1 MRLGLATPLALATVL
16 LLGGGASAS
25 ATREGGTFRVAVA
38 AIGSTGLPRFAT
50 IDPALAGGGLAEPIV
65 LRPACATL
73 MAYPDVRLP
82 AGLRLVPDL
91 AAEYPKRSNGGKT
104 YTFTVRRGLRFSNG
118 LPVRASSFT
127 HAIDRILDPAM
138 KSPIASD
145 LLDVVGAQAVL
156 NGKAA
161 SASGIAVRGDRL
173 IIHLTKPNGDLPFRI
188 SSVCAVPP
196 NLPANPEGVGAP
208 LASPA
213 PYYVAQY
220 KPGQLVV
227 LERNRFYR
235 GGRPH
240 HVDRFV
246 VTLDNDETKLLA
258 QIESG
263 QADWAPFVPELSGV
277 DMTTLIRKYGLNK
290 SRFFIK
296 PGFSLWT
303 FVLNTSGRLFKDN
316 LPLRR
321 AVNLAIDRTALARSR
336 GSHWG
341 SVTDHYLPSSLT
353 GYVHAP
359 IYPLSR
365 PDVAK
370 ARALARGHTRGGHAT
385 LYVCPKT
392 FCATAGQI
400 LHDNLKA
407 IGLDV
412 EVHQFPSPVLF
423 SKLAT
428 PGEPFDIGWI
438 GYITSQPYDP
448 GAELSSL
455 FDGRTI
461 PKPGTNQDFRDYS
474 YFDSAHYNRL
484 FDKAATLGARV
495 RDRFYGRLDLDIAR
509 NAAPMAAYAFDNVF
523 TLVSARTGCVVVNPG
538 IDLTAVCLK

>member
-1 MRLGLATPLALATVL
+1 MRLGVTLLAFATVP
-16 LLGGGASAS
+16 LLGGGASAT
-25 ATREGGTFRVAVA
+25 ATRDGGTFRVAVA

-50 IDPALAGGGLAEPIV
+50 IDPALENGLAEPIV

-82 AGLRLVPDL
+82 AGLRLVTDL
-91 AAEYPKRSNGGKT
+91 AAAYPKRSNGGRT
-104 YTFTVRRGLRFSNG
+104 YTFTVRRGLRFSND
-118 LPVRASSFT
+118 LPVTASSFA
-127 HAIDRILDPAM
+127 HAIARILDPRM
-138 KSPIASD
+138 QSPGAKD
-145 LLDVVGAQAVL
+145 WRDVVGAQAVL

-161 SASGIAVRGDRL
+161 SASGIAARGNRL
-173 IIHLTKPNGDLPFRI
+173 TIRLTKPNGDLP
-188 SSVCAVPP
+188 SLTANVCAVPP
-196 NLPANPEGVGAP
+196 DLPVNPEGVAAP
-208 LASPA
+208 LPSPA

-235 GGRPH
+235 GSRPH
-240 HVDRFV
+240 HVNRFV

-263 QADWAPFVPELSGV
+263 QADWAPFVPELSG
-277 DMTTLIRKYGLNK
+277 DMTTLIKKYGLNK

-296 PGFSLWT
+296 PSFSLWT

-321 AVNLAIDRTALARSR
+321 AVNFAIDRTALARSR

-341 SVTDHYLPSSLT
+341 TVTDHYLPSSLT

-365 PDVAK
+365 PNVAK

-385 LYVCPKT
+385 LYVCPRT

-438 GYITSQPYDP
+438 GYIVSQPYDP
-448 GAELSSL
+448 GDFLSSL
-455 FDGRTI
+455 LDGRTI
-461 PKPGTNQDFRDYS
+461 PKPGTSQDFADYS
-474 YFDSAHYNRL
+474 YFDSAHFNGL
-484 FDKAATLGARV
+484 FDKGATLGPRV
-495 RDRFYGRLDLDIAR
+495 RDRFYGRLDVDLAR
-509 NAAPMAAYAFDNVF
+509 NAAPIAAYAFDNAF